1 MASPALDVEEIS
13 PESPPEVACTEA
25 QKWIE
30 QVTGRSF
37 GDKDFRTGLENG
49 ILLCELLNAIKPG
62 LIKKINRLPT
72 PIAGL
77 DNVALFLRGC
87 KELGLKESQLFDPG
101 DLQDT
106 SNRTVRISDC
116 NRKLRNVLVTV
127 YWLGKAANSC
137 ASYSGNHLDLKEFE
151 GLLAQMRKENEE
163 VESPKR
169 SIRDSGY
176 IDCWDSERSDSL
188 SPPRHGRD
196 DSFDSLD
203 SFGSR
208 SQQTP
213 SPDVVLR
220 GSSDGRG
227 SDSESDQPHKRL
239 PDVRKDDMSA
249 RRVSFGENKIIVP
262 FNQYL
267 PNKGNQTSYLPAPL
281 RKKRV
286 EHDYRKSWSTAT
298 SPLGGERPFSP
309 NYPGAI
315 EEEHGEG
322 QNGEDGASS
331 LIKGQLGI
339 TEKCK
344 EYFDQ
349 QEDDVKEQPLV
360 GEDEEGRKLKRLQK
374 VGIKVMPAAKRYS
387 SPKQCAE
394 DHDMPEIVL
403 RKESSH
409 PAKEDSEEEEE
420 CKMPDIERDDLATR
434 RARMNQP
441 KVSTPFN
448 QYIGS
453 YITKTKPSQDSS
465 TAITASFKCDED
477 KSKEES
483 QDQPVEKVIIQKENL
498 AQRHIDNGSD
508 QEEEEKVPDIQRDDL
523 AKRKTHGSVTQQ
535 KEPLVFGKSS
545 ITQADLATWQRL
557 KLSSEESESMTA
569 KQMPGNAQAPKIDAN
584 RAASDDFGRRKL
596 SLQEKRARNKQ
607 KFVHFGQVT
616 EIDQKKWDRLCIAK
630 PGISEANVSDGIA
643 SDIACVKAVISDTA
657 LNVQTMDTVPVT
669 HLQCELRCTAEVE
682 KIQDV
687 STVVNCPQGPL
698 PDTQRDDMLARRIGT
713 FQKCGKVGHPSL
725 TAGDNQENIHNGNLK
740 IQKAKVKENKQPL
753 QDDDQLLSKDIF
765 PEVTADMKPNLN
777 DKTET
782 NAVQL
787 NSAEDACKEDT
798 SLQKDRSTPDP
809 EKDDMMVRRISVSQR
824 PPGVTLTHF
833 LPVPFSLQKTEEKS
847 QILQPKEKPPISS
860 VFMTTLTPN
869 NAPQALTTVRSDSPS
884 KTLQQS
890 AAEEPTELRDDSMC
904 QSACNPIENNPICAE
919 LKSQP
924 PQETFESPDREVPR
938 FSTQSSLSDDTESV
952 SMCDM
957 RYEDEG
963 CMLPHSRAHHEHLQ
977 FVNDLLKEEDDTWQD
992 DLARWKTRR
1001 RSASQDLLKKEE
1013 ERKKMERLLSGEP
1026 DLSERRKS
1034 IKTYKE
1040 IVEEKERREKELHEA
1055 YKNART
1061 REEAEKI
1068 LQKYIERFTISE
1080 AVLERLV
1087 MPKILE
1093 RSHSVEPGLLSS
1105 SEDPNPLKY
1114 LRQQSMPSPKF
1125 TSTVEATISPT
1136 SELDFKAPMG
1146 PPISPTKN
1154 VVSKAVPMLTP
1165 KPYSQPRNTQHV
1177 LKTFKIEGKA
1187 SMNGEAMNGTEEHK
1201 EIGSSGVQMFSP
1213 SLTRSQMFEG
1223 VARVD
1228 APAAVL
1234 KPDASSIELNLKRP
1248 NAQNSTK
1255 DKILSDERNHS
1266 DVVDGTHSSLPT
1278 NVHNEQTAEGTTQ
1291 HNKENSIVTSLES
1304 TPPLA
1309 PPEAVVNGKD
1319 QEEEQKVDPK
1329 SLSLDFSI
1337 KKGKE
1342 TALHQV
1348 KATQDDGQEP
1358 LWKEQHGDPESS
1370 GNSAVPIPALNS
1382 PTRFCSWD
1390 PEEERR
1396 RQERWQQEQERL
1408 LQEKYQKEQEKLKEE
1423 WQKAQKEVEEEERK
1437 YYEEERKIIE
1447 DTLMP
1452 LTVSPA
1458 TSLHHGVCEM
1468 NGSTTPSHREQET
1481 TSEETWTE
1489 AKSCVKEA
1497 AQPEDNKPQVPLW
1510 TLEGALNRP
1519 EVQNNGSGRLETEEM
1534 VAVTY
1539 DNNYGHQ
1546 QQGNTPTS
1554 LHLQFGVTLE
1564 SHVAEDVESL
1574 NNFVDSKSSQPRSPC
1589 VDSKGLDPLE
1599 NPRDIINSSQST
1611 PSQGQSPNR
1620 YKRSVSGKKLCSTCG
1635 IPLGKGAAMII
1646 ETLSLYFHI
1655 QCFKCGICKG
1665 QLGDATTGT
1674 DVRIRNGLLNC
1685 NDCYIRSRT
1694 AGHPT
1699 PL

>member
-30 QVTGRSF
+30 RLEQYLKTLGQHTQVTGRSF

-387 SPKQCAE
+387 
-394 DHDMPEIVL
+394 
-403 RKESSH
+403 R
-409 PAKEDSEEEEE
+409 
-420 CKMPDIERDDLATR
+420 
-434 RARMNQP
+434 
-441 KVSTPFN
+441 
-448 QYIGS
+448 
-453 YITKTKPSQDSS
+453 
-465 TAITASFKCDED
+465 
-477 KSKEES
+477 
-483 QDQPVEKVIIQKENL
+483 
-498 AQRHIDNGSD
+498 
-508 QEEEEKVPDIQRDDL
+508 
-523 AKRKTHGSVTQQ
+523 
-535 KEPLVFGKSS
+535 
-545 ITQADLATWQRL
+545 
-557 KLSSEESESMTA
+557 
-569 KQMPGNAQAPKIDAN
+569 
-584 RAASDDFGRRKL
+584 
-596 SLQEKRARNKQ
+596 
-607 KFVHFGQVT
+607 
-616 EIDQKKWDRLCIAK
+616 
-630 PGISEANVSDGIA
+630 
-643 SDIACVKAVISDTA
+643 
-657 LNVQTMDTVPVT
+657 
-669 HLQCELRCTAEVE
+669 
-682 KIQDV
+682 
-687 STVVNCPQGPL
+687 
-698 PDTQRDDMLARRIGT
+698 
-713 FQKCGKVGHPSL
+713 
-725 TAGDNQENIHNGNLK
+725 
-740 IQKAKVKENKQPL
+740 
-753 QDDDQLLSKDIF
+753 SKDIF

>member
-1 MASPALDVEEIS
+1 
-13 PESPPEVACTEA
+13 
-25 QKWIE
+25 
-30 QVTGRSF
+30 
-37 GDKDFRTGLENG
+37 
-49 ILLCELLNAIKPG
+49 
-62 LIKKINRLPT
+62 
-72 PIAGL
+72 
-77 DNVALFLRGC
+77 
-87 KELGLKESQLFDPG
+87 
-101 DLQDT
+101 
-106 SNRTVRISDC
+106 
-116 NRKLRNVLVTV
+116 
-127 YWLGKAANSC
+127 
-137 ASYSGNHLDLKEFE
+137 
-151 GLLAQMRKENEE
+151 
-163 VESPKR
+163 
-169 SIRDSGY
+169 
-176 IDCWDSERSDSL
+176 
-188 SPPRHGRD
+188 
-196 DSFDSLD
+196 
-203 SFGSR
+203 
-208 SQQTP
+208 
-213 SPDVVLR
+213 
-220 GSSDGRG
+220 
-227 SDSESDQPHKRL
+227 
-239 PDVRKDDMSA
+239 
-249 RRVSFGENKIIVP
+249 
-262 FNQYL
+262 
-267 PNKGNQTSYLPAPL
+267 
-281 RKKRV
+281 
-286 EHDYRKSWSTAT
+286 
-298 SPLGGERPFSP
+298 
-309 NYPGAI
+309 
-315 EEEHGEG
+315 
-322 QNGEDGASS
+322 
-331 LIKGQLGI
+331 
-339 TEKCK
+339 
-344 EYFDQ
+344 
-349 QEDDVKEQPLV
+349 
-360 GEDEEGRKLKRLQK
+360 
-374 VGIKVMPAAKRYS
+374 
-387 SPKQCAE
+387 
-394 DHDMPEIVL
+394 
-403 RKESSH
+403 
-409 PAKEDSEEEEE
+409 
-420 CKMPDIERDDLATR
+420 
-434 RARMNQP
+434 
-441 KVSTPFN
+441 
-448 QYIGS
+448 
-453 YITKTKPSQDSS
+453 
-465 TAITASFKCDED
+465 
-477 KSKEES
+477 
-483 QDQPVEKVIIQKENL
+483 
-498 AQRHIDNGSD
+498 
-508 QEEEEKVPDIQRDDL
+508 
-523 AKRKTHGSVTQQ
+523 
-535 KEPLVFGKSS
+535 
-545 ITQADLATWQRL
+545 
-557 KLSSEESESMTA
+557 
-569 KQMPGNAQAPKIDAN
+569 
-584 RAASDDFGRRKL
+584 
-596 SLQEKRARNKQ
+596 
-607 KFVHFGQVT
+607 
-616 EIDQKKWDRLCIAK
+616 
-630 PGISEANVSDGIA
+630 
-643 SDIACVKAVISDTA
+643 
-657 LNVQTMDTVPVT
+657 
-669 HLQCELRCTAEVE
+669 
-682 KIQDV
+682 
-687 STVVNCPQGPL
+687 
-698 PDTQRDDMLARRIGT
+698 
-713 FQKCGKVGHPSL
+713 
-725 TAGDNQENIHNGNLK
+725 
-740 IQKAKVKENKQPL
+740 
-753 QDDDQLLSKDIF
+753 
-765 PEVTADMKPNLN
+765 
-777 DKTET
+777 
-782 NAVQL
+782 
-787 NSAEDACKEDT
+787 
-798 SLQKDRSTPDP
+798 
-809 EKDDMMVRRISVSQR
+809 
-824 PPGVTLTHF
+824 
-833 LPVPFSLQKTEEKS
+833 
-847 QILQPKEKPPISS
+847 
-860 VFMTTLTPN
+860 
-869 NAPQALTTVRSDSPS
+869 
-884 KTLQQS
+884 
-890 AAEEPTELRDDSMC
+890 
-904 QSACNPIENNPICAE
+904 
-919 LKSQP
+919 
-924 PQETFESPDREVPR
+924 
-938 FSTQSSLSDDTESV
+938 
-952 SMCDM
+952 MCDM

-1146 PPISPTKN
+1146 PISPTKN

-1177 LKTFKIEGKA
+1177 LKTFKVEGKA

-1201 EIGSSGVQMFSP
+1201 EMGSSGVQMFSP

-1234 KPDASSIELNLKRP
+1234 KPDASSIELSLKRP
-1248 NAQNSTK
+1248 NVQNSIK
-1255 DKILSDERNHS
+1255 DKILSGERNHS

-1291 HNKENSIVTSLES
+1291 HNKENAIVTNLEF
-1304 TPPLA
+1304 TAPLA

-1329 SLSLDFSI
+1329 LLSLDFSI
-1337 KKGKE
+1337 KKEKE
-1342 TALHQV
+1342 AALHQV

-1358 LWKEQHGDPESS
+1358 VWKEQHGDPESS
-1370 GNSAVPIPALNS
+1370 GSSAVPIPALNS

-1408 LQEKYQKEQEKLKEE
+1408 LQERYQKEQEKLKEE
-1423 WQKAQKEVEEEERK
+1423 WEKAQKEVEEEERK

-1452 LTVSPA
+1452 LTVSPT

-1519 EVQNNGSGRLETEEM
+1519 EVQNNGSGLETEEM

-1539 DNNYGHQ
+1539 DNNCAHQ
-1546 QQGNTPTS
+1546 QQCNTPTS

-1564 SHVAEDVESL
+1564 SNVAEDVASL
-1574 NNFVDSKSSQPRSPC
+1574 NNFVASKSSQPRSPC
-1589 VDSKGLDPLE
+1589 VDSKGLDPPE

-1611 PSQGQSPNR
+1611 SSQGQSPN
-1620 YKRSVSGKKLCSTCG
+1620 RSVSGKKLCSTCG

>member
-1 MASPALDVEEIS
+1 M
-13 PESPPEVACTEA
+13 
-25 QKWIE
+25 Q
-30 QVTGRSF
+30 
-37 GDKDFRTGLENG
+37 
-49 ILLCELLNAIKPG
+49 LNQG

-77 DNVALFLRGC
+77 DNVTLFLRGC

-169 SIRDSGY
+169 RIRDSGY

-227 SDSESDQPHKRL
+227 SDSESDQPHRRL

-309 NYPGAI
+309 NHPEAI
-315 EEEHGEG
+315 EEERSEG

-339 TEKCK
+339 TEKFK

-349 QEDDVKEQPLV
+349 QENDLKEQPLV
-360 GEDEEGRKLKRLQK
+360 SEEEEARKLKSLQK

-394 DHDMPEIVL
+394 DHETPEIVL

-409 PAKEDSEEEEE
+409 PANEDSEEEEE
-420 CKMPDIERDDLATR
+420 CRMPDIARDDLATR

-448 QYIGS
+448 QYLGS
-453 YITKTKPSQDSS
+453 YIAKSKPSQDSS
-465 TAITASFKCDED
+465 TATTASFKRDGD

-483 QDQPVEKVIIQKENL
+483 QYEPVEKEIIQKENL
-498 AQRHIDNGSD
+498 AQRHIDNVSD

-523 AKRKTHGSVTQQ
+523 AKRKTHGSVAQQ
-535 KEPLVFGKSS
+535 KESLVFGNSS
-545 ITQADLATWQRL
+545 ITKADLATWQRL

-569 KQMPGNAQAPKIDAN
+569 KQMPSNAKEPKIDAT

-616 EIDQKKWDRLCIAK
+616 EIDKKRWDRLCIAK
-630 PGISEANVSDGIA
+630 PGEANVSDGIA
-643 SDIACVKAVISDTA
+643 SDITCAKVVISDTA
-657 LNVQTMDTVPVT
+657 LNVQTMDTIPVT
-669 HLQCELRCTAEVE
+669 HLQCEMRCTAEVE
-682 KIQDV
+682 KIPDA
-687 STVVNCPQGPL
+687 STVINCPQGPL

-713 FQKCGKVGHPSL
+713 FQKCAKVGHPSL
-725 TAGDNQENIHNGNLK
+725 TTGDNQENIHNGNLK

-782 NAVQL
+782 DAVQL

-847 QILQPKEKPPISS
+847 QILQPKEKPPI
-860 VFMTTLTPN
+860 
-869 NAPQALTTVRSDSPS
+869 
-884 KTLQQS
+884 
-890 AAEEPTELRDDSMC
+890 
-904 QSACNPIENNPICAE
+904 
-919 LKSQP
+919 
-924 PQETFESPDREVPR
+924 R

-963 CMLPHSRAHHEHLQ
+963 CMLPHSRAHHENLQ

-1040 IVEEKERREKELHEA
+1040 IVEEKERREKDLHEA

-1114 LRQQSMPSPKF
+1114 LRQQSTPSPKF

-1146 PPISPTKN
+1146 PISPTKN

-1177 LKTFKIEGKA
+1177 LKTFKVEGKV

-1201 EIGSSGVQMFSP
+1201 EIGSSGVQMFCP

-1228 APAAVL
+1228 APATVL
-1234 KPDASSIELNLKRP
+1234 EPDASSIELSLKRP
-1248 NAQNSTK
+1248 NIQNSIK
-1255 DKILSDERNHS
+1255 DKEILSGERNCS

-1278 NVHNEQTAEGTTQ
+1278 NVHNEQTAEGITQ
-1291 HNKENSIVTSLES
+1291 HNKENPIVTSLEF
-1304 TPPLA
+1304 TP

-1337 KKGKE
+1337 KKEKE

-1348 KATQDDGQEP
+1348 KATQDNGQEP
-1358 LWKEQHGDPESS
+1358 LRKEQHGDPESS
-1370 GNSAVPIPALNS
+1370 GSSAVPIPALNS
-1382 PTRFCSWD
+1382 PSRFCSWD

-1408 LQEKYQKEQEKLKEE
+1408 LQERYQKEQEKLKEE
-1423 WQKAQKEVEEEERK
+1423 WEKAQKEVEEEERK
-1437 YYEEERKIIE
+1437 YYEEEKKIIE

-1458 TSLHHGVCEM
+1458 TSLHRGVCEM

-1497 AQPEDNKPQVPLW
+1497 AQPEDNESQVPLW

-1519 EVQNNGSGRLETEEM
+1519 EEQNNGSSRLETEDM

-1539 DNNYGHQ
+1539 DNNYTHQ
-1546 QQGNTPTS
+1546 QQCNTPTS
-1554 LHLQFGVTLE
+1554 LRLQFGVNLE
-1564 SHVAEDVESL
+1564 SHVAEDVASL
-1574 NNFVDSKSSQPRSPC
+1574 NNFVDSKSSQPIRSPC
-1589 VDSKGLDPLE
+1589 VDSKGLDSPE

-1611 PSQGQSPNR
+1611 SSQGQSPNR

-1665 QLGDATTGT
+1665 QLGDATTGA

>member
-1 MASPALDVEEIS
+1 M
-13 PESPPEVACTEA
+13 
-25 QKWIE
+25 Q
-30 QVTGRSF
+30 
-37 GDKDFRTGLENG
+37 
-49 ILLCELLNAIKPG
+49 LNQG

-77 DNVALFLRGC
+77 DNVTLFLRGC

-169 SIRDSGY
+169 RIRDSGY

-227 SDSESDQPHKRL
+227 SDSESDQPHRRL

-309 NYPGAI
+309 NHPEAI
-315 EEEHGEG
+315 EEERSEG

-339 TEKCK
+339 TEKFK

-349 QEDDVKEQPLV
+349 QENDLKEQPLV
-360 GEDEEGRKLKRLQK
+360 SEEEEARKLKSLQK

-394 DHDMPEIVL
+394 DHETPEIVL

-409 PAKEDSEEEEE
+409 PANEDSEEEEE
-420 CKMPDIERDDLATR
+420 CRMPDIARDDLATR

-448 QYIGS
+448 QYLGS
-453 YITKTKPSQDSS
+453 YIAKSKPSQDSS
-465 TAITASFKCDED
+465 TATTASFKRDGD
-477 KSKEES
+477 K
-483 QDQPVEKVIIQKENL
+483 
-498 AQRHIDNGSD
+498 
-508 QEEEEKVPDIQRDDL
+508 
-523 AKRKTHGSVTQQ
+523 
-535 KEPLVFGKSS
+535 
-545 ITQADLATWQRL
+545 
-557 KLSSEESESMTA
+557 SESMTA
-569 KQMPGNAQAPKIDAN
+569 KQMPSNAKEPKIDAT

-616 EIDQKKWDRLCIAK
+616 EIDKKRWDRLCIAK
-630 PGISEANVSDGIA
+630 PGEANVSDGIA
-643 SDIACVKAVISDTA
+643 SDITCAKVVISDTA
-657 LNVQTMDTVPVT
+657 LNVQTMDTIPVT
-669 HLQCELRCTAEVE
+669 HLQCEMRCTAEVE
-682 KIQDV
+682 KIPDA
-687 STVVNCPQGPL
+687 STVINCPQGPL

-713 FQKCGKVGHPSL
+713 FQKCAKVGHPSL
-725 TAGDNQENIHNGNLK
+725 TTGDNQENIHNGNLK

-782 NAVQL
+782 DAVQL

-860 VFMTTLTPN
+860 LFMTTITPN

-890 AAEEPTELRDDSMC
+890 AAEEPNELRDDLMC
-904 QSACNPIENNPICAE
+904 QPACNPIEDNSICAE

-963 CMLPHSRAHHEHLQ
+963 CMLPHSRAHHENLQ

-1040 IVEEKERREKELHEA
+1040 IVEEKERREKDLHEA

-1114 LRQQSMPSPKF
+1114 LRQQSTPSPKF

-1146 PPISPTKN
+1146 PISPTKN

-1177 LKTFKIEGKA
+1177 LKTFKVEGKV

-1201 EIGSSGVQMFSP
+1201 EIGSSGVQMFCP

-1228 APAAVL
+1228 APATVL
-1234 KPDASSIELNLKRP
+1234 EPDASSIELSLKRP
-1248 NAQNSTK
+1248 NIQNSIK
-1255 DKILSDERNHS
+1255 DKEILSGERNCS

-1278 NVHNEQTAEGTTQ
+1278 NVHNEQTAEGITQ
-1291 HNKENSIVTSLES
+1291 HNKENPIVTSLEF
-1304 TPPLA
+1304 TP

-1337 KKGKE
+1337 KKEKE

-1348 KATQDDGQEP
+1348 KATQDNGQEP
-1358 LWKEQHGDPESS
+1358 LRKEQHGDPESS
-1370 GNSAVPIPALNS
+1370 GSSAVPIPALNS
-1382 PTRFCSWD
+1382 PSRFCSWD

-1408 LQEKYQKEQEKLKEE
+1408 LQERYQKEQEKLKEE
-1423 WQKAQKEVEEEERK
+1423 WEKAQKEVEEEERK
-1437 YYEEERKIIE
+1437 YYEEEKKIIE

-1458 TSLHHGVCEM
+1458 TSLHRGVCEM

-1497 AQPEDNKPQVPLW
+1497 AQPEDNESQVPLW

-1519 EVQNNGSGRLETEEM
+1519 EEQNNGSSRLETEDM

-1539 DNNYGHQ
+1539 DNNYTHQ
-1546 QQGNTPTS
+1546 QQCNTPTS
-1554 LHLQFGVTLE
+1554 LRLQFGVNLE
-1564 SHVAEDVESL
+1564 SHVAEDVASL
-1574 NNFVDSKSSQPRSPC
+1574 NNFVDSKSSQPIRSPC
-1589 VDSKGLDPLE
+1589 VDSKGLDSPE

-1611 PSQGQSPNR
+1611 SSQGQSPNR

-1665 QLGDATTGT
+1665 QLGDATTGA